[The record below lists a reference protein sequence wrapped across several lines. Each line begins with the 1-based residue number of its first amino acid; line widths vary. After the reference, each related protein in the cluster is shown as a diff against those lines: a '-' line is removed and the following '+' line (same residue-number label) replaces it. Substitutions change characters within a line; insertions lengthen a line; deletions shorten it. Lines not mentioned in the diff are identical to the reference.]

1 MDDFLLEFINK
12 LNNNLIPLPEEY
24 WNADFFPEYS
34 WYFVVMTDDEKIMF
48 CSRVQENGKAIHTAQ
63 NNNLISDYFRRR
75 LGLPNSAL
83 ITKEDLF
90 RYGRTDVTFYKIDD
104 ETYYMDF
111 SVS

>member
-1 MDDFLLEFINK
+1 
-12 LNNNLIPLPEEY
+12 
-24 WNADFFPEYS
+24 
-34 WYFVVMTDDEKIMF
+34 MTDDEKIMF

-90 RYGRTDVTFYKIDD
+90 RY
-104 ETYYMDF
+104 
-111 SVS
+111 